1 MCWFSY
7 PHDNFLHE
15 VSLAL
20 SSSRRNQ
27 GLSGKWSTTW
37 FLSGLEGAWF
47 HMDWSLGALVR
58 LRLTG
63 PKVGASRIPFFG
75 REQQLR
81 GNCPFFGGSIF
92 YCYSDKEFSPWNIM
106 IPTEDFYKVVLIP
119 ILTEVFFLH
128 MLNSTNLN
136 PLRHAN
142 PLKHRTSAKSKSA
155 ASCRSSASERLVSRN
170 LECVKNVAM
179 NTIVYWYMYICIHV
193 I

>member
-1 MCWFSY
+1 
-7 PHDNFLHE
+7 
-15 VSLAL
+15 
-20 SSSRRNQ
+20 
-27 GLSGKWSTTW
+27 
-37 FLSGLEGAWF
+37 
-47 HMDWSLGALVR
+47 
-58 LRLTG
+58 
-63 PKVGASRIPFFG
+63 
-75 REQQLR
+75 
-81 GNCPFFGGSIF
+81 
-92 YCYSDKEFSPWNIM
+92 M

-179 NTIVYWYMYICIHV
+179 NTIVY
-193 I
+193 